1 MRRLIMLLA
10 ASIACVSGCAGIQL
24 SPLVNERRSV
34 HLEQDKSKTII
45 VLHEMVFY
53 DASPPAHALRF
64 PVGTYVLEAQ
74 DDEYWYMRSGAP
86 LGLESFRKG
95 GRVDDR
101 SIPGGIMIGKYSFR
115 AVPAGGYIDGE
126 GSAKILVWKLGGDF
140 MNREGRDWK
149 KSF

>member
-10 ASIACVSGCAGIQL
+10 ASIACVSGCAGIQP

-34 HLEQDKSKTII
+34 HMEQDQSKTVI

-53 DASPPAHALRF
+53 DASPPAHALRL
-64 PVGTYVLEAQ
+64 PAGTYALEAQ
-74 DDEYWYMRSGAP
+74 DGEYWYMRCGAA
-86 LGLESFRKG
+86 LGLEAFRKG

-115 AVPAGGYIDGE
+115 AVPAGGYIDGD
-126 GSAKILVWKLGGDF
+126 GPAKILVWKLGGDF
-140 MNREGRDWK
+140 MSREGKDWK